1 MHIIRNSLVFDK
13 EPPGKEDGRVSLDRY
28 AEDGWLVIEKK
39 KAEKEIELLRS
50 QMEEKKKEKPELLNE
65 AKVLASSD
73 KWMDDEEDF
82 RGYTRNPNSLLP
94 ADDEEEKKEEDAL
107 DKVSNFFSKV
117 KTKYQETDFKSKAKS
132 AGDSIVNKVTE
143 VKESRRTKNFVD
155 STKRGFFRF
164 VTQVK

>member
-13 EPPGKEDGRVSLDRY
+13 EPPGKEDGRISLDRY

-39 KAEKEIELLRS
+39 KAEREIELLRS

-65 AKVLASSD
+65 AKVLANSD

-94 ADDEEEKKEEDAL
+94 AEDEEEKNEEDAI

-117 KTKYQETDFKSKAKS
+117 KTKY
-132 AGDSIVNKVTE
+132 
-143 VKESRRTKNFVD
+143 
-155 STKRGFFRF
+155 
-164 VTQVK
+164 